1 MRQLSLSSK
10 INKFDTCKDF
20 IQDFNIS
27 ESDLI
32 ITCEYIYEP
41 YFKDMDIKAQVI
53 YQEKFGQGEPN
64 DEMVS
69 EMIQVIKPGYK
80 RVIGIGGGTV
90 LDISKLF
97 VLKTMT
103 PLIDLFQGK
112 ITPVK
117 NAELVL
123 VPTTC
128 GTGSEVTNVAI
139 LGFNSLN
146 TKLRLAV
153 DELYAD
159 DAILIPELISNLPRN
174 FFATSSIDA
183 LIHAIESSLSPLATP
198 FSKLFGHKAIE
209 LIINGY
215 RKLEKEGFSI
225 LDDLLEDFLIA
236 SNYAGIAFGKA
247 GCGAV
252 HAMSY
257 PFSGKYHVAHGEANY
272 VLLTSVLKKYYTK
285 KCISNYDETITVLS
299 AVLGCI
305 NSQVSEELDNLLSV
319 VLEKQPMST
328 YGTTKD
334 DIPVFA
340 DSVLKYQQ
348 VIMSHNPTV
357 LPLSKEDII
366 DIYNDCL

>member
-1 MRQLSLSSK
+1 MKMLSLSSY
-10 INKFDTCKDF
+10 IHQFDTCKEFVEEFEIKDT
-20 IQDFNIS
+20 
-27 ESDLI
+27 DLI
-32 ITCEYIYEP
+32 ITCEYIFEP

-53 YQEKFGQGEPN
+53 YQEKFGAGEPN
-64 DEMVS
+64 DDMVNA
-69 EMIQVIKPGYK
+69 MIDAIDPNYE

-97 VLKTMT
+97 ALKTLT
-103 PLIDLFQGK
+103 PLLDLFQGRIAPEK
-112 ITPVK
+112 KCDLI
-117 NAELVL
+117 LI
-123 VPTTC
+123 PTTC

-139 LGFNSLN
+139 LGFNALD

-153 DELYAD
+153 DEMYAD
-159 DAILIPELISNLPRN
+159 HAVLIPELINKLPRQ

-198 FSKLFGHKAIE
+198 LSKLFGHKAIE
-209 LIINGY
+209 LIVNSY
-215 RKLEKEGFSI
+215 KQLESEGFDA
-225 LDDLLEDFLIA
+225 LPGLLNDFLLA

-272 VLLTSVLKKYYTK
+272 VLLTSVLKKYATK
-285 KCISNYDETITVLS
+285 ECSDAYAETMNVLATALSCNVDEV
-299 AVLGCI
+299 AEC
-305 NSQVSEELDNLLSV
+305 LDKLLSV
-319 VLEKQPMST
+319 VLEKKPMSN
-328 YGTTKD
+328 YGTTAED
-334 DIPVFA
+334 VPNFA

-357 LPLSKEDII
+357 LSREDVI

>member
-1 MRQLSLSSK
+1 MKQLSLSSRIHK
-10 INKFDTCKDF
+10 LDTCKEFVKAFD
-20 IQDFNIS
+20 IK

-32 ITCEYIYEP
+32 ITCEYIFEP

-53 YQEKFGQGEPN
+53 FQEKFGQGEPN
-64 DEMVS
+64 DDMVND
-69 EMIQVIKPGYK
+69 MIKAINPTYN

-97 VLKTMT
+97 ALKTMT
-103 PLIDLFQGK
+103 PLLDLFQGK
-112 ITPVK
+112 IAPEK
-117 NAELVL
+117 KCDLIL

-128 GTGSEVTNVAI
+128 GTGSEVTNVSI
-139 LGFNSLN
+139 LGFNALD

-159 DAILIPELISNLPRN
+159 DAVLIPELINNLPRK

-198 FSKLFGHKAIE
+198 FSKLFGYKAIE
-209 LIINGY
+209 LIITAY
-215 RKLEKEGFSI
+215 RRLEQEGFDIQNS
-225 LDDLLEDFLIA
+225 LLEDFLIA

-257 PFSGKYHVAHGEANY
+257 PLSGKYHVAHGEANY
-272 VLLTSVLKKYYTK
+272 ALLTSVLKRYSEK
-285 KCISNYDETITVLS
+285 KCSDNYTETMNILKS
-299 AVLGCI
+299 ALGCTI
-305 NSQVSEELDNLLSV
+305 DEVPSELDKLLRV
-319 VLEKQPMST
+319 VLEKQPMSH
-328 YGTTKD
+328 YGTTAED
-334 DIPVFA
+334 VPAFA

-348 VIMSHNPTV
+348 VVMSHNPTV
-357 LPLSKEDII
+357 LSREDII
-366 DIYNDCL
+366 DIYNHCL

>member
-10 INKFDTCKDF
+10 INKFDTCKEFVEAFDF
-20 IQDFNIS
+20 K

-32 ITCEYIYEP
+32 ITCEYIFHP

-53 YQEKFGQGEPN
+53 FQEKFGQGEPN
-64 DEMVS
+64 DDMVN
-69 EMIQVIKPGYK
+69 EMIKAINPDYG

-97 VLKTMT
+97 ALKTMA
-103 PLIDLFQGK
+103 PLLDLFQGK
-112 ITPVK
+112 ITPEK
-117 NAELVL
+117 KCDLIL

-128 GTGSEVTNVAI
+128 GTGSEVTNVSI
-139 LGFNSLN
+139 LGFNSLD

-153 DELYAD
+153 DEMYAD
-159 DAILIPELISNLPRN
+159 DAVLIPELINKLPKK

-198 FSKLFGHKAIE
+198 YSKLFGYKAIE
-209 LIINGY
+209 LIIRAY
-215 RKLEKEGFSI
+215 RRLEQEGFEV
-225 LDDLLEDFLIA
+225 LDRLLEDFLIA

-257 PFSGKYHVAHGEANY
+257 PLSGKYHVAHGEANY
-272 VLLTSVLKKYYTK
+272 ALLTSVLKKYAKKDCSDNYTDTM
-285 KCISNYDETITVLS
+285 NVLKS
-299 AVLGCI
+299 ALGCEACEVT
-305 NSQVSEELDNLLSV
+305 SKLDNLLST
-319 VLEKQPMST
+319 VLEKQPMSH
-328 YGTTKD
+328 YGTTRED
-334 DIPVFA
+334 VPSFA

-357 LPLSKEDII
+357 LSKEDII

>member
-1 MRQLSLSSK
+1 MKQLNLCSS
-10 INKFDTCKDF
+10 INKFDSCKKF
-20 IQDFNIS
+20 AEAFQLK

-32 ITCEYIYEP
+32 ITCR
-41 YFKDMDIKAQVI
+41 DIFQPFFQDININSQVLF
-53 YQEKFGQGEPN
+53 QEDFGQGEPT
-64 DEMVS
+64 DDMVKQ
-69 EMIQVIKPGYK
+69 MIHAVKGDYN

-97 VLKTMT
+97 ALKEMS
-103 PLIDLFQGK
+103 PLLDLFQGK
-112 ITPVK
+112 ITPEK
-117 NAELVL
+117 KCDLVL

-139 LGFNSLN
+139 LGFQSLN

-159 DAILIPELISNLPRN
+159 DAVLIPELISRLPKR

-198 FSKLFGHKAIE
+198 FSKLFGYKAIE
-209 LIINGY
+209 LIISSYQRIRTEGY
-215 RKLEKEGFSI
+215 EI
-225 LDDLLEDFLIA
+225 LDELLEDFLIA

-257 PFSGKYHVAHGEANY
+257 PLSGKYHVAHGESNY
-272 VLLTSVLKKYYTK
+272 VLLISVLKKYSQK
-285 KCISNYDETITVLS
+285 SCIQNYKDTIQVLKD
-299 AVLGCI
+299 ALHCEE
-305 NSQVSEELDNLLSV
+305 SQVSEELASLLAV
-319 VLEKQPMST
+319 ILDKKPMSY
-328 YGTTKD
+328 YGATPED
-334 DIPVFA
+334 VEAFS
-340 DSVLKYQQ
+340 DSVLTYQQ

-357 LPLSKEDII
+357 LSKEDLI

>member
-1 MRQLSLSSK
+1 MKQLSLSSR
-10 INKFDTCKDF
+10 INKFDTCKEF
-20 IQDFNIS
+20 VEEFNLN

-32 ITCEYIYEP
+32 ITCKYIFEP
-41 YFKDMDIKAQVI
+41 YFKDMDIKAQI
-53 YQEKFGQGEPN
+53 IFQENFGQGEPN
-64 DEMVS
+64 DDMVNK
-69 EMIQVIKPGYK
+69 MIEAINPNYT

-97 VLKTMT
+97 ALKTMT
-103 PLIDLFQGK
+103 PLIDLFQGN
-112 ITPVK
+112 ITPEK
-117 NAELVL
+117 KCNLIL

-139 LGFNSLN
+139 LGFNSLD

-159 DAILIPELISNLPRN
+159 DAVLIPELISNLPRK

-183 LIHAIESSLSPLATP
+183 LIHAIESSLSPLSTP
-198 FSKLFGHKAIE
+198 FSKLFGYKAID
-209 LIINGY
+209 LIVSAY
-215 RKLEKEGFSI
+215 RKLEKEGFDI
-225 LDDLLEDFLIA
+225 LDSLLEDFLIA

-257 PFSGKYHVAHGEANY
+257 PLSGKYHVAHGEANY
-272 VLLTSVLKKYYTK
+272 VLLTSVLKKYSEK
-285 KCISNYDETITVLS
+285 KCSKNYYDTIDVLKTALSCEADEVS
-299 AVLGCI
+299 AELNKLLG
-305 NSQVSEELDNLLSV
+305 V
-319 VLEKQPMST
+319 VLEKQPMSH
-328 YGTTKD
+328 YGTTKED
-334 DIPVFA
+334 VAEFA

-357 LPLSKEDII
+357 LSREDII

>member
-1 MRQLSLSSK
+1 MKQLSLSSR
-10 INKFDTCKDF
+10 INKFDTCKEFVEEFDF
-20 IQDFNIS
+20 K

-32 ITCEYIYEP
+32 ITCEYIFEP

-64 DEMVS
+64 DDMVN
-69 EMIQVIKPGYK
+69 EMIQAVDSNYS

-97 VLKTMT
+97 SLKTMT
-103 PLIDLFQGK
+103 PLLDLFQGR
-112 ITPVK
+112 ITPEK
-117 NAELVL
+117 KCDLIL

-128 GTGSEVTNVAI
+128 GTGSEVTNVSI
-139 LGFNSLN
+139 LGFNALD

-159 DAILIPELISNLPRN
+159 DAVLIPELINNLPRK

-198 FSKLFGHKAIE
+198 YSKLFGYQAID
-209 LIINGY
+209 LIVTAY
-215 RKLEKEGFSI
+215 RKLEKDGFEV
-225 LDDLLEDFLIA
+225 LDSLLEDFLIA

-257 PFSGKYHVAHGEANY
+257 PLSGKYHVAHGEANY
-272 VLLTSVLKKYYTK
+272 ALLTSVLKKYSQKECSENYT
-285 KCISNYDETITVLS
+285 DTINVLKT
-299 AVLGCI
+299 ALGCEADE
-305 NSQVSEELDNLLSV
+305 VPTELDKLLGV
-319 VLEKQPMST
+319 VLEKQPMSY
-328 YGTTKD
+328 YGTTTED
-334 DIPVFA
+334 VPNFA

-357 LPLSKEDII
+357 LSREDII